1 MAYLNGVAD
10 AVKSAPNP
18 ASPALGNIPS
28 QQLPPK
34 PTGVGAMPTGSPT
47 RTKTTVGGEAIAAL
61 RDLQGYTPELF
72 NDINAFIGQIKNATK
87 PKQGENPG
95 PTLENRESPEQRNS
109 TRARNGSGAGSDQPP
124 ARNYLRRLK

>member
-18 ASPALGNIPS
+18 SSPGLGNIPS
-28 QQLPPK
+28 KMLPPP

-61 RDLQGYTPELF
+61 RDLQGYTPELY
-72 NDINAFIGQIKNATK
+72 NDINAFIGQIKSATK
-87 PKQGENPG
+87 PQPNQNPG
-95 PTLENRESPEQRNS
+95 PPLSEPGVPGAAQLDASPEMDS
-109 TRARNGSGAGSDQPP
+109 GSPGAT
-124 ARNYLRRLK
+124 

>member
-95 PTLENRESPEQRNS
+95 PPLSEPGVPGAAQLDASPELD
-109 TRARNGSGAGSDQPP
+109 SGNPGAT
-124 ARNYLRRLK
+124 

>member
-1 MAYLNGVAD
+1 MSYLGGVAD

-18 ASPALGNIPS
+18 ASPGLGPIPGK
-28 QQLPPK
+28 QLPPS

-95 PTLENRESPEQRNS
+95 PPLSEPGVPGAAQLDASPELD
-109 TRARNGSGAGSDQPP
+109 SGNPGAT
-124 ARNYLRRLK
+124 